1 MPLDCIPNIYQI
13 FIESNNNMSDEEFE
27 TALLQSRK
35 FIEEIYLN
43 DEKLYFC
50 SFSAK
55 TIIYKGLM
63 LPSDIKNFYIDLQS
77 KQFTSSICVFH
88 QRFSTNTSPRWHL
101 AQPFRLLAH
110 NGEINAIRGNRNWS
124 RARSNIFETTNIPKI
139 QKFKQIVNETG
150 SDSSALD
157 NMLEILVSGGI
168 NILKSIRM
176 IIPPAWQNA
185 QIIDP
190 DVRSFHEYNSMHMEP
205 WDGPAGI
212 VMSDGKWAICVL
224 DRNGLRPAR
233 YQIDNLNNITIAS
246 ETGVNPVHDENIKS
260 KRRISP
266 GGLLAINT
274 ENSEILSEKDVD
286 SALKNGATY
295 RRWLK
300 DNAIYIESSLDKYEG
315 PDLKKLVQKNLKYL
329 QNFFTL

>member
-1 MPLDCIPNIYQI
+1 MDLEKIFKKKKILITGHTGFKGSWLTLFLLKYNANILGISDKLLKYPN
-13 FIESNNNMSDEEFE
+13 NFE
-27 TALLQSRK
+27 T
-35 FIEEIYLN
+35 I
-43 DEKLYFC
+43 
-50 SFSAK
+50 
-55 TIIYKGLM
+55 
-63 LPSDIKNFYIDLQS
+63 
-77 KQFTSSICVFH
+77 
-88 QRFSTNTSPRWHL
+88 
-101 AQPFRLLAH
+101 
-110 NGEINAIRGNRNWS
+110 
-124 RARSNIFETTNIPKI
+124 NIPKI
-139 QKFKQIVNETG
+139 QQFKQIVNETG

-185 QIIDP
+185 QLIDP

-260 KRRISP
+260 KGRISP

-274 ENSEILSEKDVD
+274 ENSEILSGEDVD
-286 SALKNGATY
+286 NALKNGATY

-300 DNAIYIESSLDKYEG
+300 DNAI
-315 PDLKKLVQKNLKYL
+315 
-329 QNFFTL
+329 

>member
-1 MPLDCIPNIYQI
+1 
-13 FIESNNNMSDEEFE
+13 
-27 TALLQSRK
+27 
-35 FIEEIYLN
+35 
-43 DEKLYFC
+43 
-50 SFSAK
+50 
-55 TIIYKGLM
+55 M

-77 KQFTSSICVFH
+77 KQFTASICVFH

-124 RARSNIFETTNIPKI
+124 RARSNIFETTKIPKI

-260 KRRISP
+260 KGRISP

-286 SALKNGATY
+286 SALKMEQPTEDG
-295 RRWLK
+295 
-300 DNAIYIESSLDKYEG
+300 
-315 PDLKKLVQKNLKYL
+315 
-329 QNFFTL
+329 